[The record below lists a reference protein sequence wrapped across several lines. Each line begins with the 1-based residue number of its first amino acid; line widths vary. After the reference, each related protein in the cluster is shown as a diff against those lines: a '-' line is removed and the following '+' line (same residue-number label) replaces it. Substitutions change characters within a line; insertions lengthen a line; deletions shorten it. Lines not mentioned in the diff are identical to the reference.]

1 MSMKFSIP
9 KTWRE
14 RKPHYLLEATKCKN
28 CGKIHY
34 PPRTVCDKCGSRD
47 LERTRLSGEGR
58 IVSYTVQYVVLD
70 GFRDYAPIIYAIV
83 ELKEGIK
90 VLAPLTDV
98 KPGDV
103 KTGLKVKAVLR
114 KVSEDGKLG
123 LIRYA
128 IKFKPLEAESQK

>member
-9 KTWRE
+9 RTWRE
-14 RKPHYLLEATKCKN
+14 RKPHYLLEATKCKS

-34 PPRTVCDKCGSRD
+34 PPRVVCDKCGSRN
-47 LERTRLSGEGR
+47 LERIKLSDKGKV
-58 IVSYTVQYVVLD
+58 VSYTVQYVVLD

-83 ELKEGIK
+83 ELSEGVR
-90 VLAPLTDV
+90 VLAPLTDI
-98 KPGDV
+98 KPENV

-128 IKFKPLEAESQK
+128 IKFKPLEAESKR